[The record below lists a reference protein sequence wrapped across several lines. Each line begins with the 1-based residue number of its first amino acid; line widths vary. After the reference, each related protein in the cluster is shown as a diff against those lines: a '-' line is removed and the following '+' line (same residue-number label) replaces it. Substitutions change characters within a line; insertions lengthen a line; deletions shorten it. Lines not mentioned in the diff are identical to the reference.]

1 MRPNHIYP
9 PIIVMTFNFFML
21 WRFYEYKTIWFD
33 YEGASFHAVSFIR
46 MPSDYSALEKKNGE
60 IQKGNKRNNNMI
72 WLWGPLCSVNRQYK
86 ESQQRPTLDYC
97 TPLRLSTWKSPWKM
111 HVIRSTKSKLFH
123 IFYHFMM
130 IVCFSDCQCNNFLG
144 GKHKADTSCLSL
156 VLFCCF

>member
-1 MRPNHIYP
+1 MKHKPRFFQNWRRTKKRKWLFSWSTKLRRVTYHKNLP
-9 PIIVMTFNFFML
+9 PPP
-21 WRFYEYKTIWFD
+21 K
-33 YEGASFHAVSFIR
+33 
-46 MPSDYSALEKKNGE
+46 EKMVKY
-60 IQKGNKRNNNMI
+60 QKGNKRNNNMI

-144 GKHKADTSCLSL
+144 GKHKADTSCVSL
-156 VLFCCF
+156 VLFWCF